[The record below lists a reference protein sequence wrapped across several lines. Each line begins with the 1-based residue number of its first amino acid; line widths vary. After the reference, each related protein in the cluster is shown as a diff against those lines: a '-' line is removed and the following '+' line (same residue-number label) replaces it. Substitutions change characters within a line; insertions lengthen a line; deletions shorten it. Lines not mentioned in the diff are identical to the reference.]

1 MPVARILVLD
11 DNREITAFLEAYLAQ
26 HDFEV
31 QVAWDGLT
39 GVTLFEANPFDVVLT
54 DMNMP
59 RLNGLGVL
67 HRVKERSPDAQVII
81 MTGHGTLET
90 ALDAMRFGAFEYL
103 LKPVEPIDQL
113 QLAINRALEHR
124 RLVIENRRLLDEL
137 QAAKAQLEHQV
148 ADQTT
153 ELKEAYEQLQSLDR
167 MKGEFISVVSHELR
181 TPLSVILLS
190 SQILESEFE
199 RLPDE
204 RRREHLA
211 NMMLYGRRLKRLVE
225 NLLDFSLLEKGELEL
240 ERSEIA
246 VLSVMQEVVDLYATR
261 AQEKGVSL
269 ELAPPK
275 NTLSLN
281 ADAVRISNALGQ
293 LVDNALKF
301 TPAGGR
307 VIVGAHGPVRSPSGA
322 DQPHAVIAVVD
333 TGVGI
338 AAEQQRALF
347 KAFSQADM
355 SDRRRFEG
363 IGLGLALANRIVSAH
378 GGQITLKSEPGHGST
393 FAMWLPA
400 I

>member
-190 SQILESEFE
+190 SQIL
-199 RLPDE
+199 
-204 RRREHLA
+204 
-211 NMMLYGRRLKRLVE
+211 
-225 NLLDFSLLEKGELEL
+225 
-240 ERSEIA
+240 
-246 VLSVMQEVVDLYATR
+246 
-261 AQEKGVSL
+261 
-269 ELAPPK
+269 
-275 NTLSLN
+275 
-281 ADAVRISNALGQ
+281 
-293 LVDNALKF
+293 
-301 TPAGGR
+301 
-307 VIVGAHGPVRSPSGA
+307 
-322 DQPHAVIAVVD
+322 
-333 TGVGI
+333 
-338 AAEQQRALF
+338 
-347 KAFSQADM
+347 
-355 SDRRRFEG
+355 
-363 IGLGLALANRIVSAH
+363 
-378 GGQITLKSEPGHGST
+378 
-393 FAMWLPA
+393 
-400 I
+400 